1 MQIPSAIWL
10 EQKRADTVS
19 STAAATTARQRARG
33 ALRRDRQLIWTT
45 QQRPTT
51 RDDVIPFLDQIAAQP
66 HPVPRI
72 VLNDN
77 AGIYKDE
84 VLDKDGASGLGADI
98 IYSICR
104 LIVQTSTAS
113 GSCRSMPSFTGAA
126 ALRRTGRSG
135 RRELGLDERFRKYIQ
150 NKFCAVT

>member
-1 MQIPSAIWL
+1 
-10 EQKRADTVS
+10 
-19 STAAATTARQRARG
+19 
-33 ALRRDRQLIWTT
+33 LIWTT

-84 VLDKDGASGLGADI
+84 VLD
-98 IYSICR
+98 
-104 LIVQTSTAS
+104 
-113 GSCRSMPSFTGAA
+113 
-126 ALRRTGRSG
+126 
-135 RRELGLDERFRKYIQ
+135 
-150 NKFCAVT
+150 